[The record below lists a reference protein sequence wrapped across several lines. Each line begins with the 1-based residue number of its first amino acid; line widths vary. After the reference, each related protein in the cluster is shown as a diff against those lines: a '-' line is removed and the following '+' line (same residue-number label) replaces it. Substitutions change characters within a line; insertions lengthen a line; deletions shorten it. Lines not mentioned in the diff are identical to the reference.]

1 MPAPSSRAA
10 ARLIARGAG
19 LSLLAAAT
27 VPAYLTIAPAWR
39 PLAARL
45 GCAALVAIGC
55 LRARAWARD
64 ALGAAPAGGV
74 DAPPAPA
81 PEVALDPRFLRLRLH
96 QLCPV
101 ALGRRAGLVNRRLRG
116 ARINPKQH
124 LALFNVITLLEH
136 HGLEHAAYL
145 RANCDAVFGFDRSH
159 GIDDHRHRLRRDA
172 ECAHRQRPTRSAF
185 AGALPLTFGRFTSR
199 RVAWLWR
206 ELRLPAVIPTAS
218 HNGNYQ
224 KYFPEWFH
232 ALISKKSV
240 HPVQ

>member
-27 VPAYLTIAPAWR
+27 VPAYLTIAPACR

-81 PEVALDPRFLRLRLH
+81 PEVALDPRFLRLRDDL
-96 QLCPV
+96 
-101 ALGRRAGLVNRRLRG
+101 AAGARRRRYFDVVLWPRLRG
-116 ARINPKQH
+116 LGAADLARPADRPGPGRRGPS
-124 LALFNVITLLEH
+124 L
-136 HGLEHAAYL
+136 
-145 RANCDAVFGFDRSH
+145 DA
-159 GIDDHRHRLRRDA
+159 I
-172 ECAHRQRPTRSAF
+172 E
-185 AGALPLTFGRFTSR
+185 
-199 RVAWLWR
+199 
-206 ELRLPAVIPTAS
+206 AVIARLEERP
-218 HNGNYQ
+218 
-224 KYFPEWFH
+224 
-232 ALISKKSV
+232 
-240 HPVQ
+240 